1 MGRHEKNKRGYE
13 DREVILVVEGP
24 REEEQIIAEGKI
36 FGVIAYLSILCLV
49 PIVYFSTLRMI
60 PTMSKKVNKFAIFH
74 ARQGFVIFLLEVAVV
89 FVNIIPAVGQLI
101 FAAGS
106 LVLSFL
112 SLMGIVQVLRGNYWK
127 CPIISD
133 WAEKFRI

>member
-1 MGRHEKNKRGYE
+1 MGRHEKDKRSYE
-13 DREVILVVEGP
+13 DRGVILVVQGP
-24 REEEQIIAEGKI
+24 REEERIIAEGKI

-60 PTMSKKVNKFAIFH
+60 PIISKKVNKFAIFH
-74 ARQGFVIFLLEVAVV
+74 ARQGFVIFLLEVALVA
-89 FVNIIPAVGQLI
+89 VNIIPVVGQLI
-101 FAAGS
+101 FAGGS
-106 LVLSFL
+106 LVLFFL
-112 SLMGIVQVLRGNYWK
+112 SLMGIVQVLKGNYWK